1 MSIGIGIGASP
12 GSRRVSAWHIGHT
25 FLPLRNSVRPVTCMR
40 SPMAMETL
48 SISAR
53 RITMGVT
60 PLPSSRM
67 KRFLSGPAMNETLP
81 VMSKDV
87 PTSSASRAA
96 ESPVA
101 VHTAFVAAVSDSA
114 RRKHAMESNGRGF
127 MAHSIHHIAAD
138 FVVPRMGDWTFRL
151 VAHILKC
158 VTSDKVLEEEGMRI
172 RSSGFVAFVSLLA
185 VALSVHASFGQNETV
200 VVATVDEFK
209 AALESMNLNHSS
221 SDTIILKKGV
231 YAVDDLSVKYYN
243 LSEKQLID
251 SGAHL
256 GLSYFTV
263 RGETGDPRDVVL
275 CYETADCDTSRQFV
289 YSYCGV
295 MRDLTISNCNYS
307 ANGVFGNVN
316 KNSVYSNVVVTCCS
330 AASGIVT
337 GGHWMDCQFVGNAVR
352 GSGGAVYGATPWI
365 ERCRFENNVAALDG
379 GAAYGGNSFTN
390 CVFIG
395 NYAKNGGAMAGGS
408 AVGCVFSNNVATAN
422 GGAVINAS
430 LSDCTVLGNVAGKS
444 GGGTS
449 ACTLDRCL
457 VANNSASIFGGG
469 VYGDDSD
476 PMGYVLTDCVI
487 SNNVVQ
493 NKDVQ
498 TGGGGVA
505 YAKVVR
511 GRVTMNRNII
521 DNEAKTVYSYGG
533 GIYKST
539 AEDVMIDGNALTGVC
554 KNTQGGGAYDSTL
567 TRCIVMNNIVETLG
581 SGVCGGVATECVI
594 SNNVSLSKGGA
605 VRGTVLYGCRLC
617 EGAIDPQGLPVVD
630 TVISG
635 YTNGNVMARGANAI
649 VQEADVWFDGVSS
662 LVVSHGAFTNCLIVG
677 QNMHA
682 QYAALFAAPKNKVT
696 ALSSCT
702 VAGNCVSYTHAG
714 YTDDSGAKFEA
725 VNCIFSDN
733 FTADGVTA
741 SDLRS
746 GYMNLQFENCLI
758 KSLNGPFSLGD
769 LKYPCTDCITGV
781 EAKFCMKGDD
791 PYMLKTTSHALGKGV
806 VQDWMASATDIR
818 RDSKYPRTLN
828 GKVDMGCYQGALPG
842 LGFRLNLR

>member
-1 MSIGIGIGASP
+1 
-12 GSRRVSAWHIGHT
+12 
-25 FLPLRNSVRPVTCMR
+25 
-40 SPMAMETL
+40 
-48 SISAR
+48 
-53 RITMGVT
+53 
-60 PLPSSRM
+60 
-67 KRFLSGPAMNETLP
+67 
-81 VMSKDV
+81 
-87 PTSSASRAA
+87 
-96 ESPVA
+96 
-101 VHTAFVAAVSDSA
+101 
-114 RRKHAMESNGRGF
+114 
-127 MAHSIHHIAAD
+127 
-138 FVVPRMGDWTFRL
+138 MGDWTFHI

-158 VTSDKVLEEEGMRI
+158 VTSDKVQEEESMRT
-172 RSSGFVAFVSLLA
+172 RSSGFVALVSLLA

-231 YAVDDLSVKYYN
+231 YAVDDLSVAYYN
-243 LSEKQLID
+243 LSKKQLID

-275 CYETADCDTSRQFV
+275 CYENADCDTSRQFV

-307 ANGVFGNVN
+307 ANGVFGNIN
-316 KNSVYSNVVVTCCS
+316 KNSVYSNVVVACCS

-337 GGHWMDCQFVGNAVR
+337 GGHWMDCQFVGNAVS

-365 ERCRFENNVAALDG
+365 ERCRFENNVAASDG

-408 AVGCVFSNNVATAN
+408 AVGCVFSNNVATVN

-430 LSDCTVLGNVAGKS
+430 LSDCAVLGNVAGKS

-457 VANNSASIFGGG
+457 VADNFASIFGGG
-469 VYGDDSD
+469 VYGHDSN

-511 GRVTMNRNII
+511 GRVTMNRNVI
-521 DNEAKTVYSYGG
+521 DNEGKTVYAYGG
-533 GIYKST
+533 GVYNVT
-539 AEDVMIDGNALTGVC
+539 AEDVMIDGNALVGVC
-554 KNTQGGGAYDSTL
+554 RNTQGGGAFNSTL
-567 TRCIVMNNIVETLG
+567 TRCAVMNNIAQTLG
-581 SGVCGGVATECVI
+581 SGVCGGMATECVI
-594 SNNVSLSKGGA
+594 SNNVSLASGGA
-605 VRGTVLYGCRLC
+605 VRGTRLYGCSVY
-617 EGAIDPQGLPVVD
+617 EGSLDPQGLPVVD
-630 TVISG
+630 TKICG
-635 YTNGNVMARGANAI
+635 YTNGNVIAAGANVTVQGEDKWFEGAI
-649 VQEADVWFDGVSS
+649 YLIST
-662 LVVSHGAFTNCLIVG
+662 HGAFTNCLFSG
-677 QNMHA
+677 HNM
-682 QYAALFAAPKNKVT
+682 YTRFAALFFGAKDHNT
-696 ALSSCT
+696 ILSSCT
-702 VAGNCVSYTHAG
+702 VAGNSVPYTHAG
-714 YTDDSGAKFEA
+714 FTDDKGAKFEA
-725 VNCIFSDN
+725 VNCIFSGN
-733 FTADGVTA
+733 FTDDGVTA
-741 SDLRS
+741 SDLRTS
-746 GYMNLQFENCLI
+746 YMNLQFDNCLI
-758 KSLNGPFSLGD
+758 TCVNAPADLESLS
-769 LKYPCTDCITGV
+769 YPCNGCILGV
-781 EAKFCMKGDD
+781 DAKFCMKGDD
-791 PYMLKTTSHALGKGV
+791 PYRLKTTSHALGNGV